1 MPEASSPDPTTPAR
15 HIALVAGYHSCSFP
29 PPVAYDAGL
38 RERFAVVLSSYRP
51 DKDGMFFD
59 ADLFV
64 RLAAALL
71 RAVPHDSLAIET
83 GGGSPILGSLPELA
97 ERYARQDEMDRDPP
111 LRMRASLGDRL
122 VAVGETEAWASVGGP
137 APYHDSFTLS
147 LYTAENRAVEFRA
160 VCEAVANDGGVT
172 VTAFHE
178 ALGHKEPFVSWW
190 RRPLRWL
197 GVKPW

>member
-1 MPEASSPDPTTPAR
+1 MPEASSPNPTTPAR
-15 HIALVAGYHSCSFP
+15 RIALVAGYHPCSYP
-29 PPVAYDAGL
+29 PPVAYEAGL

-51 DKDGMFFD
+51 DKDGVFFD

-71 RAVPHDSLAIET
+71 RVVPHDSLAIET
-83 GGGSPILGSLPELA
+83 GGGSSVLRSLPELS
-97 ERYARQDEMDRDPP
+97 ERYARLDESERDPP

-122 VAVGETEAWASVGGP
+122 VAVGETEAWAAVGGP

-147 LYTAENRAVEFRA
+147 LYTVENRAVEFRA
-160 VCEAVANDGGVT
+160 VCEAVAHDGGVT

-178 ALGHKEPFVSWW
+178 ALGRREPFVPWW

-197 GVKPW
+197 GVRPW